1 MKNISS
7 LLAKIAVCGLL
18 AVAVPA
24 QGRDAPVENR
34 ADIWIK
40 TDLIT
45 SYAVNQNLSA
55 FKLDVDVNNG
65 VVTLGGAVKG
75 ETERNL
81 AVEMARG
88 TDGVTDVKDNIRVD
102 PKASAGKSSKN
113 SSAGQSLDD
122 AGVTARVKAKLL
134 WNRHTDGLS
143 VKVDTVNGVTTL
155 TGHVDT
161 DAQRDLAEQLTKNT
175 SGVKSVKNSLTVTK
189 DPDSA
194 ARGQSNVSNVSDA
207 WITSKVATLLTFSNE
222 ADGSDIDVETS
233 DKVVTLTGTV
243 KNSAQKNRV
252 VDLVD
257 DVVGVRTVRTKLEI
271 AAR

>member
-65 VVTLGGAVKG
+65 VVTLGGTVKG

-88 TDGVTDVKDNIRVD
+88 TDGVTDVKDNIRID

-113 SSAGQSLDD
+113 SSAGQGLDD

-175 SGVKSVKNSLTVTK
+175 SGVKSVKNDLTVKKGTG
-189 DPDSA
+189 SA
-194 ARGQSNVSNVSDA
+194 ARGQSNVSDA